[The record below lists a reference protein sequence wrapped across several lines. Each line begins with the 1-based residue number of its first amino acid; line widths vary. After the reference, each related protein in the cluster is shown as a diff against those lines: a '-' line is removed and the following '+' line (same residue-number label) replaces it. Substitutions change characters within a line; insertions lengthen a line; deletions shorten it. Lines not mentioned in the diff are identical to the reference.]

1 MQSLMMDTPLTI
13 TQIMRHA
20 ERVYPN
26 AEVVSVR
33 ADNPLHRTTYTEI
46 FSRARQLA
54 NALTN
59 LGIGKGD
66 RVATLAWNDNRH
78 LELYYGIQCAG
89 MVCHTINPRLFPQQV
104 QYIVDHAED
113 RVIFV
118 DSLIFPLVEKLAP
131 TLKTV
136 EKIVVMTDRAHMPDT
151 SLDNVLCYEDL
162 LAAESDDFEWPE
174 LSESDACAL
183 CYTSGTTGNPKGV
196 LYNHRSTVIHAMA
209 VNGAD
214 AIGFRNSDTILPVV
228 PMFHVNAWSVPY
240 AALMVGAKLVFPGPK
255 MGDGETLADLM
266 NGEQVSIALGVPTV
280 WLGLLQH
287 IQAAGKRL
295 DSLERTVVGGS
306 ACPVSMMDTFRED
319 YGVETLHAWGM
330 TEMSP
335 LGTLNSPP
343 RGFDDLPDDKKSE
356 LRAKQ
361 GRPCFG
367 VEMKIVDDDNT
378 ELPWDG
384 TAFGSL
390 KVRGPW
396 VCSGYYKMDGSKSHD
411 DDGWFDTGDVATMD
425 EYATMQI
432 TDRAK
437 DVIKSGGEW
446 ISSIEVENVAQAHP
460 DVTEAAVIGM
470 PHPKWAERPLL
481 VVVPA
486 EGKSPSKG
494 ELLGYFEGKIAKWW
508 TPDDVRFVEEI
519 PHTAT
524 GKISK
529 LELRKS
535 FEDYKF
541 PEAD

>member
-13 TQIMRHA
+13 TQILRHA

-33 ADNPLHRTTYTEI
+33 ADNPQHRSTYTEV
-46 FSRARQLA
+46 FARARQLA
-54 NALTN
+54 NALTK
-59 LGIGKGD
+59 LGLGKGD

-131 TLKTV
+131 TLKSV

-151 SLDNVLCYEDL
+151 ELDVLCYEEL
-162 LAAESDDFEWPE
+162 LAAESDDFDWPE
-174 LSESDACAL
+174 LSESDPCAL

-196 LYNHRSTVIHAMA
+196 LYNHRSTVLHAMA

-214 AIGFRNSDTILPVV
+214 AIGFKNSDTILPVV

-287 IQAAGKRL
+287 IQATGKRL

-306 ACPVSMMDTFRED
+306 ACPVSMMDTFREE

-343 RGFDDLPDDKKSE
+343 RGFDDLPDDEKSA

-367 VEMKIVDDDNT
+367 VEMKIVDDENK

-384 TAFGSL
+384 KAFGSL

-411 DDGWFDTGDVATMD
+411 ADGWFDTGDVATMD
-425 EYATMQI
+425 QYATMQI

-446 ISSIEVENVAQAHP
+446 ISSIDVENVAQGHP

-481 VVVPA
+481 VIVPA
-486 EGKSPSKG
+486 EGKQPSKD

-508 TPDDVRFVEEI
+508 VPDDVQFVEEI

-535 FEDYKF
+535 FEDYSF
-541 PEAD
+541 PDAGE